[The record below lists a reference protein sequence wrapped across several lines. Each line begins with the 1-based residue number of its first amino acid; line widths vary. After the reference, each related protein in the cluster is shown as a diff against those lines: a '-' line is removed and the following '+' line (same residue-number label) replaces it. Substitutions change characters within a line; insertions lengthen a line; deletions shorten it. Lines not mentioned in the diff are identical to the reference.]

1 MEAYERELA
10 SYNDRV
16 RGKWPEGRAREGGG
30 RDGGRDGGDREAPPA
45 MPRELFFGAARE
57 QILQENL
64 QLLLDGRTEAQLME
78 EVRAAYL
85 RFGVAL

>member
-16 RGKWPEGRAREGGG
+16 RGKWPEGRARDG
-30 RDGGRDGGDREAPPA
+30 GGRDGGDREAPPA
-45 MPRELFFGAARE
+45 MPRELFFGASRE

-64 QLLLDGRTEAQLME
+64 QLLLDGRTEAQLLE

-85 RFGVAL
+85 RFGVTL

>member
-10 SYNDRV
+10 AYNDRIRV
-16 RGKWPEGRAREGGG
+16 QLIEGRG
-30 RDGGRDGGDREAPPA
+30 RDGGGREAPPA
-45 MPRELFFGAARE
+45 MPRELFFGASRE

-64 QLLLDGRTEAQLME
+64 QLLLDGRTEAQLLE

-85 RFGVAL
+85 RFGVTL

>member
-16 RGKWPEGRAREGGG
+16 RGKWPEGR
-30 RDGGRDGGDREAPPA
+30 GRDGGDREEPPS
-45 MPRELFFGAARE
+45 MPRELFFGASRE

-64 QLLLDGRTEAQLME
+64 RLLLDGRTEAQLLE

-85 RFGVAL
+85 RFGVKL